1 MLFFYSKIC
10 FTDIFYF
17 SCSIDS
23 LENFHGVGSDTAA
36 GGERGGGGRN
46 SFGLA
51 LGDSLRLSIK
61 ETSEFTRPSA
71 FPMATMARSSRRNG
85 HARHHEASS
94 TSSSSSSRRFS
105 SWWTSSRARC
115 VVASCRSM
123 SVSVVLDGLDALE
136 QRLVLFT
143 PQQLI
148 HLLLNRRAQPRCCAA
163 ATAPRRPRGRTP
175 CESLSG
181 HRGSCTTRQGDS
193 PRLEASDEW
202 AEKHGFGG
210 GRGSGLRW

>member
-1 MLFFYSKIC
+1 MLFFYSKIR

-23 LENFHGVGSDTAA
+23 LENFHGVGFDIAA

-51 LGDSLRLSIK
+51 LGDSLCSLSIK

-71 FPMATMARSSRRNG
+71 FPMATMARSSSSSNG

-94 TSSSSSSRRFS
+94 TSSSSSSTASSSRRFS

-115 VVASCRSM
+115 VVASCRLM
-123 SVSVVLDGLDALE
+123 SVSVVLNSLDALE

-181 HRGSCTTRQGDS
+181 HRGNCTTRQGDS
-193 PRLEASDEW
+193 P
-202 AEKHGFGG
+202 
-210 GRGSGLRW
+210 